1 MNTLQRIIAI
11 VLLLVGALTLLLA
24 ILEVWRLYLDPTL
37 INALT
42 QELAKATGI
51 DARLPGALSPAGD
64 GEQFQPMMVSYF
76 LAWGLAL
83 ILLSLAARMGFLC
96 VKAGKLLLDK
106 PERQATPAN
115 ENTVDDTGKAEVEEL
130 PLDYQPSHRRKA
142 G

>member
-51 DARLPGALSPAGD
+51 DARLP